1 MHIAI
6 TVALIS
12 VLVPAGLALL
22 GWILKSLS
30 DLKAD
35 HGKLGSDVSSIKEDV
50 RIIKEKLMA
59 S

>member
-1 MHIAI
+1 MHIAV
-6 TVALIS
+6 TVTLIS
-12 VLVPAGLALL
+12 VLVPAGLTLL

-35 HGKLGSDVSSIKEDV
+35 HRRMGSDVSSIKEDV
-50 RIIKEKLMA
+50 KIIKERLMK

>member
-12 VLVPAGLALL
+12 ILVPAGLTLL

-35 HGKLGSDVSSIKEDV
+35 HGRMGSDVSSIKEDV
-50 RIIKEKLMA
+50 KIIKEKLMQ

>member
-6 TVALIS
+6 TVTLIS
-12 VLVPAGLALL
+12 ILVPAGLALL

-35 HGKLGSDVSSIKEDV
+35 HRQMGSDVSSIKEDV
-50 RIIKEKLMA
+50 KIITERLMK

>member
-6 TVALIS
+6 TITLLSIS
-12 VLVPAGLALL
+12 ISTGLAVL

-35 HGKLGSDVSSIKEDV
+35 HKGLASDMSSIKEDV
-50 RIIKEKLMA
+50 RLIKEKLML